1 LEWVGLEP
9 ASVQS
14 ATMSGGVVGWVL
26 NQPLTAVALFIVIG
40 WPLIVLSDR
49 LMAGRKG

>member
-1 LEWVGLEP
+1 MEP

-14 ATMSGGVVGWVL
+14 ATTLGKLVGWVL
-26 NQPLTAVALFIVIG
+26 NEPLTAVELFIAIVIG
-40 WPLIVLSDR
+40 WPLIVLLDR

>member
-1 LEWVGLEP
+1 MEP
-9 ASVQS
+9 ASVQGATG

-26 NQPLTAVALFIVIG
+26 NQPLTAVALFIAIVIG

-49 LMAGRKG
+49 AMAGRKG

>member
-1 LEWVGLEP
+1 MEP

-26 NQPLTAVALFIVIG
+26 NQPLTAVALFIAIVIG

-49 LMAGRKG
+49 PIAGRKG

>member
-1 LEWVGLEP
+1 MEP

-14 ATMSGGVVGWVL
+14 LTTSGGVVGWVL
-26 NQPLTAVALFIVIG
+26 NQPLTAVELFIAIVIG
-40 WPLIVLSDR
+40 WPLIVLLDR

>member
-1 LEWVGLEP
+1 MAP
-9 ASVQS
+9 ASLQG
-14 ATMSGGVVGWVL
+14 TTKLGGVVGWAL
-26 NQPLTAVALFIVIG
+26 NQPLTAVARFIAIVIG